1 MICTYIVYHGLL
13 VVLACVY
20 VCDFFHTQTFLQI
33 IQIKDSSYKVSV
45 MFLICS
51 KIFSVWL
58 SLIYQGTTASL
69 HEAGV
74 FPVAKM
80 YLTIS
85 CFMPH
90 VRKGNCLLTL
100 NSYEVQIMW
109 PHHSSV
115 RGRSDKITFFLI
127 HPQSWSL
134 YFPTNDDVSNGI
146 MWGNLMD

>member
-1 MICTYIVYHGLL
+1 MVYWLCLH
-13 VVLACVY
+13 VYMCV
-20 VCDFFHTQTFLQI
+20 TFSTH
-33 IQIKDSSYKVSV
+33 KHFYK
-45 MFLICS
+45 LYRS
-51 KIFSVWL
+51 KIPCTKSVWCFWSVQRFL
-58 SLIYQGTTASL
+58 VYDWVHVSHLLLNLPGHHSKPTWSRSISSC
-69 HEAGV
+69 ENV
-74 FPVAKM
+74 P
-80 YLTIS
+80 IS